1 MAVQLVITPNY
12 AFGAGEFQPG
22 ARAFTYESGTTTPFI
37 VYADEALTTPH
48 PQPIV
53 ADASGSFPTIWSD
66 AANDVK
72 AVVTAADGSSLFTID
87 KAILGNVE
95 IGQAS
100 DLGFAPITNN
110 TATDA
115 QTAIANNSDA
125 IADLE
130 TSPGRRILLDTLNLE
145 EFQFSEAPTSATRY
159 DFPLFDPTRF
169 IGYEWEFVS
178 LQVFNSESILLPQV
192 TTDGGATYAGG
203 HTIRTLVDDGSGGPS
218 SSTGGTGTFQNGA
231 SASGISSQ
239 SGHFRLMRPDLPYLT
254 NGEFAIHYSVG
265 SDGIGVQSGLYQHN
279 TAVAIDGLGF
289 ATIHQCL
296 QGFIYMYGILG

>member
-95 IGQAS
+95 IGEAS
-100 DLGFAPITNN
+100 DLGFDPITNN

-125 IADLE
+125 IALLQDASGARELIELVDLSVIDV
-130 TSPGRRILLDTLNLE
+130 TQPHT
-145 EFQFSEAPTSATRY
+145 
-159 DFPLFDPTRF
+159 FPLFDPTRYVR
-169 IGYEWEFVS
+169 YEW
-178 LQVFNSESILLPQV
+178 VFSNCFGTSGGTAFEIYA
-192 TTDGGATYAGG
+192 TTDGGTSY
-203 HTIRTLVDDGSGGPS
+203 V
-218 SSTGGTGTFQNGA
+218 N
-231 SASGISSQ
+231 
-239 SGHFRLMRPDLPYLT
+239 T
-254 NGEFAIHYSVG
+254 NTVVRRVV
-265 SDGIGVQSGLYQHN
+265 SDGVAAGAVNSATLWSGDNFTSRLINGVFSMEAPEAAAPTMGRFEIFRSSGTTNIPVQSGYYLRSLSE
-279 TAVAIDGLGF
+279 AVNGIRLDDLTPFLSGE
-289 ATIHQCL
+289 
-296 QGFIYMYGILG
+296 IYFYGIVR